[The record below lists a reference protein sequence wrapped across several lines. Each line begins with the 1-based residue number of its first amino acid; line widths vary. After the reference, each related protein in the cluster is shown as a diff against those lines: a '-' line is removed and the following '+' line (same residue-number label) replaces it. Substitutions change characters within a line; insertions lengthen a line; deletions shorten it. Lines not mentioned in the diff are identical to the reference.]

1 MLKLRRFFGNFLT
14 DGINQRLDVFELG
27 TEVEIAV
34 MTGFSAKRD
43 MDIKAC
49 HGCKGQSFF

>member
-1 MLKLRRFFGNFLT
+1 MLELRRFFGDFYT
-14 DGINQRLDVFELG
+14 DGINQGLDIFELG

-34 MTGFSAKRD
+34 MTGFSAKGD
-43 MDIKAC
+43 MYIKAC

>member
-1 MLKLRRFFGNFLT
+1 MLEFRCFIVDFFTN
-14 DGINQRLDVFELG
+14 GINQGLDSLELG

-34 MTGFSAKRD
+34 MTGFSAKGD
-43 MDIKAC
+43 MYIEAC

>member
-1 MLKLRRFFGNFLT
+1 MLELRRFLGDFYT
-14 DGINQRLDVFELG
+14 DGINQRLNVFELG

>member
-1 MLKLRRFFGNFLT
+1 VDFFTNC
-14 DGINQRLDVFELG
+14 IHQRLNVFELG

-34 MTGFSAKRD
+34 MTGFSAKGD
-43 MDIKAC
+43 MYIKAC